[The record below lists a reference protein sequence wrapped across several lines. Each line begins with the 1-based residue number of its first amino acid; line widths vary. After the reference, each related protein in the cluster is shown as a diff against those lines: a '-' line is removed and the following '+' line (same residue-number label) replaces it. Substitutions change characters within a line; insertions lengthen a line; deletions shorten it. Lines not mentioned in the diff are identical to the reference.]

1 MLKDGVQPS
10 QELAEELFTFSEQNL
25 AKYKVPRII
34 EFPELLPKTI
44 SGKIRRIELRANEAQ
59 SKIDKVERTNEYFH
73 AKY

>member
-1 MLKDGVQPS
+1 MLREGAQPS
-10 QELAEELFTFSEQNL
+10 KDLAEDIFAFTEKNL

-44 SGKIRRIELRANEAQ
+44 SGKIRRVELRANEAND
-59 SKIDKVERTNEYFH
+59 KINKVEKPQEYFH